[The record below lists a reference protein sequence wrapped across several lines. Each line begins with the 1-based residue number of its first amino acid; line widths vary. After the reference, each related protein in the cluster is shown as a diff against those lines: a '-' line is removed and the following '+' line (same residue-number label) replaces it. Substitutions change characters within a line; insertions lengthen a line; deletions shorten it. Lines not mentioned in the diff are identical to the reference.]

1 MDPMDADI
9 VMSRENDAG
18 DMDCNMEGCYPC
30 WRWLSHFGR
39 QGSANEHANVNS
51 RRQRKAVT
59 SALEW
64 DKKYEAFLCERC
76 QEHMKSTIMG
86 TCVVL
91 AGRFFP

>member
-1 MDPMDADI
+1 MDADI

-76 QEHMKSTIMG
+76 QEHTKSTIMA